1 MPSFGQKSKKHLAT
15 CHPKIQMIL
24 NEVIKRYDCSVI
36 WGFRDEETQN
46 HFFAIG
52 TSQKQ
57 WPNSK
62 HNKNPS
68 RAVDVVPYPTLY
80 EDIHEFYVLA
90 TLIFKVANDLGI
102 RIVWGGHWKNFKDY
116 AHWELHKD
124 EE

>member
-1 MPSFGQKSKKHLAT
+1 MPTFGTKSKLHRDT
-15 CHPKIQMIL
+15 CHPKLQLIL
-24 NEVIKRYDCSVI
+24 DEVILTYDCSVV

-46 HFFAIG
+46 RFFAEG

-62 HNKNPS
+62 HNQNPS
-68 RAVDVVPYPTLY
+68 RAVDVVPYPTMY

-90 TLIFKVANDLGI
+90 SHMFRVANKYGI
-102 RIVWGGHWKNFKDY
+102 RVVWGGHWRTFKDY

-124 EE
+124 E